1 MRCGLKEAMT
11 DLRIEG
17 RGSKLD
23 IDFARFQEWNLALV
37 SC

>member
-1 MRCGLKEAMT
+1 MRCGLKEAMI

-23 IDFARFQEWNLALV
+23 IEIRDRF
-37 SC
+37 C

>member
-23 IDFARFQEWNLALV
+23 IEIRDRF
-37 SC
+37 C